1 MLTKISFPIY
11 CIFSVLFFLSVNHFD
26 GFRQD
31 AVLYTLQAIHYIS
44 PERFIGDIAFMYGN
58 QDEFTLFSPLY
69 CIFIKL
75 LPIDSAAF
83 LLTLSI
89 HVFFAFSVAIFIWKL
104 TNYLHGNWLSIIVV
118 LIFFALY
125 SYGENRNELIFT
137 TKTIEAFPVPRT
149 LSAAFGFLGLAYL
162 KNKWK
167 SFPLFFLGTLIHPL
181 TAGWCLPLWVCFH
194 FPKTRIPIL
203 IFSVFFPLTIFI
215 GKEPWAA
222 SPKEWIYITFDKEV
236 EEQLKNMLLYQA
248 FFTMMAIKIKNPL
261 MIKKMLISFCIILG
275 IANYWFIVEIFTH
288 HIFLYQVQ
296 VFRIQWICQ
305 LLAVFI
311 SVWQAIWIWIK
322 TIRKNKPLCFF
333 QKIFIISLFII
344 WIDSSFVLSLIVLS
358 ILFLWCKKHNIISVY
373 YGITVIVCI
382 SCMLL
387 LNYWIHGFTPS
398 VLPLEWIY
406 VDRLLVMRHFF
417 ALVSTTTL
425 TLGLFIRRFNIFG
438 YGILLLSVFIIS
450 HAWIFL
456 PNENFGIAYILAT
469 LLFLTFYTQYK
480 NKFTQIS
487 IYAILFVAISCFI
500 SLNYDHRSNAQKKRE
515 YAMNQFLHAP
525 PFPYIINRGKILYSV
540 FDYAQNIPR
549 LRFLSGGYYDYQLKV
564 GSVFSK
570 QHKFEADF
578 HELQIVG
585 FNSIPLSLWNKMNKY
600 EKSDKIQTIL
610 SDKDSL
616 QNCVKRLCQT
626 NEITHLI
633 SDLRMPFTASDSLTL
648 WYKEEKIWLYP
659 CMKQKDTTKTQIE
672 TSYINNID

>member
-11 CIFSVLFFLSVNHFD
+11 CFFSVLFFLSVNHFD

-75 LPIDSAAF
+75 FPIDNAAF
-83 LLTLSI
+83 FLSFLI
-89 HVFFAFSVAIFIWKL
+89 HVFFAFSAALFVWKL
-104 TNYLHGNWLSIIVV
+104 TNYLHCNRLAIVII
-118 LIFFALY
+118 LTFFALY
-125 SYGENRNELIFT
+125 SYGEERNEFMFT
-137 TKTIEAFPVPRT
+137 IKTIEAFPVPRT

-167 SFPLFFLGTLIHPL
+167 SIPLFILGTLIHPL

-194 FPKTRIPIL
+194 FPKARIPIL
-203 IFSVFFPLTIFI
+203 LFSALFPLTIFI

-222 SPKEWIYITFDKEV
+222 STNDWIYITFDKDV

-248 FFTMMAIKIKNPL
+248 FFTMIALKIKNPL
-261 MIKKMLISFCIILG
+261 LIKKILLSFCIILG
-275 IANYWFIVEIFTH
+275 IANYWFIVTIFTH

-305 LLAVFI
+305 ILAVFI
-311 SVWQAIWIWIK
+311 SVWQAVWIWFKAIH
-322 TIRKNKPLCFF
+322 KNKPLCFF
-333 QKIFIISLFII
+333 QKIFIISLIII
-344 WIDSSFVLSLIVLS
+344 WIDSSFVLSLIGFS
-358 ILFLWCKKHNIISVY
+358 FLYQWCKKQNAHSIYRSTTLIICLCC
-373 YGITVIVCI
+373 ITL
-382 SCMLL
+382 ST
-387 LNYWIHGFTPS
+387 YWIYGFTPRDREI
-398 VLPLEWIY
+398 PLDWIY
-406 VDRLLVMRHFF
+406 ADKLFIMEQLF
-417 ALVSTTTL
+417 ALASAATL
-425 TLGLFIRRFNIFG
+425 TLGLSIQRLKFFG
-438 YGILLLSVFIIS
+438 YCILLLSVFLIS
-450 HAWIFL
+450 YAWTFF
-456 PNENFGIAYILAT
+456 PNENFGIAYVLAT
-469 LLFLTFYTQYK
+469 LLFFIFFKQYK
-480 NKFTQIS
+480 SKLTQIS
-487 IYAILFVAISCFI
+487 IFAFLFIAILCFI
-500 SLNYDHRSNAQKKRE
+500 SLNYDHRSNIQKKRE
-515 YAMNQFLHAP
+515 YTMNQFLQEP
-525 PFPYIINRGKILYSV
+525 PFPYIANRGKILYSV
-540 FDYAQNIPR
+540 YDYAQKVPR
-549 LRFLSGGYYDYQLKV
+549 LRFLSGAYYDGQLNV
-564 GSVFSK
+564 GAIFSK
-570 QHKFEADF
+570 QHQLELNS
-578 HELQIVG
+578 HERQIIGDSEWTKLDV
-585 FNSIPLSLWNKMNKY
+585 
-600 EKSDKIQTIL
+600 IL